1 MLLFWPCL
9 WGLTMAQQFSDNYYL
24 YFKHCL
30 LFLLFLLFAL
40 LSGDWV
46 SADQNELVAK
56 ISELDVNQSI
66 VVFRSKKMADVALY
80 LPDDSVIYL
89 VDGSIGTIEQ
99 LQLDR
104 YVLVFGDFEQGV
116 LYQLNVLK

>member
-1 MLLFWPCL
+1 MLNF
-9 WGLTMAQQFSDNYYL
+9 FDYL
-24 YFKHCL
+24 AKRYL
-30 LFLLFLLFAL
+30 LFLLLLLFAL

-66 VVFRSKKMADVALY
+66 VVLRSKKMGDTALY

-89 VDGSIGTIEQ
+89 ADGSIGTIEQ

-104 YVLVFGDFEQGV
+104 YVSVLGDFEHG
-116 LYQLNVLK
+116 LIYQLNVLE

>member
-1 MLLFWPCL
+1 MLKF
-9 WGLTMAQQFSDNYYL
+9 FDYL
-24 YFKHCL
+24 AKRYL
-30 LFLLFLLFAL
+30 LFLLLLLFAL

-56 ISELDVNQSI
+56 ISELDVTQSI
-66 VVFRSKKMADVALY
+66 VVLRSKKMADVALY

-116 LYQLNVLK
+116 IYQLNVLK